1 MRDPAEHPQGSR
13 WPVSPALGAGVVA
26 VAGLAWVALARVTNP
41 HSGQPVPVLD
51 PVLDP
56 LRNWFR
62 SAGLGPGSVEL
73 LFDGIPVLVGA
84 IVVFALLRWRGGRVG
99 AAEAAREDDRRRL
112 RSLFESP
119 GPAQAL
125 LDRDGG
131 ILEANRAFL
140 RFFGYSEAELQRMSY
155 PALTHPEDRDGEAMN
170 MRDLLSG
177 RAGGFRMKKRCLHAD
192 GRVLHTETA
201 ATIARRRNGDF
212 LHIAVV
218 LEDRTA
224 LHNAEVALDERE
236 ARYQKLL
243 AIIDEGVLALD
254 AAGRIRYASEGAL
267 ELLGRP
273 MDQIEGR
280 ALAAFVPEPDRA
292 RVRRAIEAAE
302 TRSVEMVWIRGE
314 DDRLPLRFRTSPASD
329 REGRRTGTLVLVAD
343 ISAADRAE
351 AAFEAS
357 QRTVRAL
364 LDATPHMAAL
374 VAADGVVLGVNE
386 HAARWMDRPGEEIV
400 GAALSR
406 SLPEELRYLQRDL
419 LGRVF
424 ANRRPER
431 AELAWNDRQLLAM
444 GYPVYDAERS
454 VGQAVLFIEDRTE
467 QHRAEEERQLLEM
480 ELYQAQKMEAVGRLA
495 AGVAHDFNNRLGL
508 IMGYAGLMK
517 KQLASDPQVQK
528 RLEKVLTAANQAA
541 DLTAKLLTF
550 SRKSVAETVP
560 VDIHQSVLSVVGLL
574 EHSIDKRITIQQ
586 NLNASPH
593 MIRGDSTQV
602 QNMLFNLAVNA
613 CDAMA
618 EGGILCFSTYIKN
631 LEEGAYRSSGFEI
644 RAGSYIEVSVADT
657 GLGIDP
663 EILPHIFEPFF
674 TTKNIHEGTGLGLA
688 VAYGT
693 AKQHHGAIDV
703 ESEKGRGSVFKV
715 YLPLASNPKSA
726 PSAPPSEDIVR
737 GEGLVLVIDDE
748 ADVADMAGDILEM
761 AGYTV
766 VKCVSVSDAFEFFR
780 SNHGKVDLV
789 LLDMM
794 MPEMSG
800 KDLFLTLRRVD
811 PALKALVS
819 SGYSRSGLV
828 EETINVGALGYV
840 MKPYGLTELTRAVD
854 EAIRGEPASH
864 ALESGGD

>member
-1 MRDPAEHPQGSR
+1 MRDRAQHPQGTRSGTT
-13 WPVSPALGAGVVA
+13 PLLGAGIYA
-26 VAGLAWVALARVTNP
+26 VLALFWVGLSRAINPFPAQRFPTFDSLLAPARAWLAGT
-41 HSGQPVPVLD
+41 G
-51 PVLDP
+51 
-56 LRNWFR
+56 LR
-62 SAGLGPGSVEL
+62 P
-73 LFDGIPVLVGA
+73 DGIEICLDGLLVLGGTLL
-84 IVVFALLRWRGGRVG
+84 VFVLLRVRS
-99 AAEAAREDDRRRL
+99 RRL
-112 RSLFESP
+112 RKAESVQDDALRRFRTQFEMP
-119 GPAQAL
+119 GPARAI
-125 LDRDGG
+125 LDRNGD

-140 RFFGYSEAELQRMSY
+140 RFVGYSAAELEGMSF
-155 PALTHPEDRDGEAMN
+155 PALTHPEDRDAEAAN
-170 MRDLLSG
+170 MRDLLAG
-177 RAGGFRMKKRCLHAD
+177 RARGFSMSKRCLHAD
-192 GRVLHTETA
+192 GRVLHAEMGVA
-201 ATIARRRNGDF
+201 IARRANGDF

-218 LEDRTA
+218 LQDGNA
-224 LHNAEVALDERE
+224 LYNAGVALDERE

-243 AIIDEGVLALD
+243 SIIEEGVLALD

-267 ELLGRP
+267 ELLARP
-273 MDQIEGR
+273 MEQIEGR
-280 ALAAFVPEPDRA
+280 AFAAFVPEPDRA
-292 RVRRAIEAAE
+292 RVRRALEADE
-302 TRSVEMVWIRGE
+302 TRSVEMVWIRNE
-314 DDRLPLRFRTSPASD
+314 RDRLPLRFRTSPARD
-329 REGRRTGTLVLVAD
+329 GEGRRTGTLILVAD

-386 HAARWMDRPGEEIV
+386 HAASWMERPAEEIV

-406 SLPEELRYLQRDL
+406 SLPPELRFLQQDL

-431 AELAWNDRQLLAM
+431 TELAWNDRQLLAM

-517 KQLASDPQVQK
+517 KQLADDPQVQK

-550 SRKSVAETVP
+550 SRKSVAEMVP

-613 CDAMA
+613 CDAMP
-618 EGGILCFSTYIKN
+618 EGGILCFSTYIQP
-631 LEEGAYRSSGFEI
+631 LEEGAFRSNGFEI
-644 RAGSYIEVSVADT
+644 RAGSYIQVSVADT

-693 AKQHHGAIDV
+693 AKQHFGAIEV

-715 YLPLASNPKSA
+715 YLPLAKAPKDHPA
-726 PSAPPSEDIVR
+726 PPPSEEIVR

-748 ADVADMAGDILEM
+748 PDVADMAGDILEM
-761 AGYTV
+761 AGYEV

-780 SNHGKVDLV
+780 SSHAKVDLV

-854 EAIRGEPASH
+854 EAIRAEAAAPSP
-864 ALESGGD
+864 EGGGL